1 MMSDKTYT
9 VQLSMGITEHDMGHK
24 ARKARK
30 VTGKSVVSLVVSMT
44 RAEQNRLSTHE
55 QRAAMSSK
63 AATFVKLM
71 GTDDRRFGL
80 DAGRYGTGRYTTSI
94 LEML

>member
-1 MMSDKTYT
+1 MSDMKMYT

-24 ARKARK
+24 ARKAVK
-30 VTGKSVVSLVVSMT
+30 MIGKKRVSIIVSMT
-44 RAEQNRLSTHE
+44 RAEMNRLDE
-55 QRAAMSSK
+55 QAQRDAMTEK
-63 AATFVKLM
+63 AVKFVRLM
-71 GTDDRRFGL
+71 ETDDRRFGL

>member
-1 MMSDKTYT
+1 MSDMKMYT
-9 VQLSMGITEHDMGHK
+9 VQLSMSITEHDMSHK
-24 ARKARK
+24 ARNAAKILGKKK
-30 VTGKSVVSLVVSMT
+30 VSIIVSMT
-44 RAEQNRLSTHE
+44 RAEQNRLDDQG
-55 QRAAMSSK
+55 QRDAMTDK
-63 AATFVKLM
+63 AVKFVSLM

>member
-9 VQLSMGITEHDMGHK
+9 VQLSMGITEHDIGHK
-24 ARKARK
+24 ARKAAK
-30 VTGKSVVSLVVSMT
+30 ILGKKNVSIIVSMT
-44 RAEQNRLSTHE
+44 RAEQNRLDDQG
-55 QRAAMSSK
+55 QRDAMTSK
-63 AATFVKLM
+63 AVKFASLM